1 MKHVFG
7 HSYWDLLSMIKTL
20 AARLLD
26 GYDRSIETQ
35 EPESLNKILSRYHN
49 GSYERWELNCGRD
62 SIRVLVN
69 ANSN

>member
-1 MKHVFG
+1 MIIIVIMKHVFG

-35 EPESLNKILSRYHN
+35 EPESLNKILS
-49 GSYERWELNCGRD
+49 ELPQWF
-62 SIRVLVN
+62 IRKMGIKLR
-69 ANSN
+69 A